1 MEKKIEKKIEKNE
14 ENTQKSTLVK
24 QQSRETFEPLEMKI
38 VDVKVE
44 KGYATSGQNDP
55 VTIQQWKNG
64 NW

>member
-1 MEKKIEKKIEKNE
+1 MEKEDEKKKE
-14 ENTQKSTLVK
+14 EMLQHAQKK
-24 QQSRETFEPLEMKI
+24 ETFEPLEMKI

-44 KGYATSGQNDP
+44 KGYATSGHNDP